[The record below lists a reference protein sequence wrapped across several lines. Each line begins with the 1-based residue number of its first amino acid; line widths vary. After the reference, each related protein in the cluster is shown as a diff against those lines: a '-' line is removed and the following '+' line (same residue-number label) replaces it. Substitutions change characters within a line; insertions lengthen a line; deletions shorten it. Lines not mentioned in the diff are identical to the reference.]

1 MANSAEYFHK
11 SIGLIGFL
19 INFAQQFN
27 ARALL
32 KQIIG
37 SYMHKYI

>member
-11 SIGLIGFL
+11 SIGL

-32 KQIIG
+32 KQNMN

>member
-11 SIGLIGFL
+11 SIGLI
-19 INFAQQFN
+19 NFAQQFN

-32 KQIIG
+32 KPNIG
-37 SYMHKYI
+37 SSMHKYI